1 MLPKY
6 EPFTRA
12 SEEQEQRTDRHKTDI
27 AAIRN
32 IFDFFIVFFSFH
44 NAVF

>member
-12 SEEQEQRTDRHKTDI
+12 SEEQEQRTDKNKTDI
-27 AAIRN
+27 AAARI
-32 IFDFFIVFFSFH
+32 IFVFLIVIFSFH